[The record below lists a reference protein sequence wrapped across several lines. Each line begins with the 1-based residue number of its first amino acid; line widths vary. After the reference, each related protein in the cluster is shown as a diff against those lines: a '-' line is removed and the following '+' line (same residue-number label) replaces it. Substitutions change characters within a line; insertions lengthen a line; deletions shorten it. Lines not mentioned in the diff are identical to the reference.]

1 LGSEGDSGGKSYE
14 SFVEALRERLR
25 FAYDLAKSNVD
36 KAQTHQKDYFDR
48 RARNNCLYPG
58 QRVLV
63 RNVGLKGRNK
73 LADRWKQDVFI
84 VVSQSDDDIPVYQV
98 KLEVGRGKHK
108 TLHRNLLLPIGEI
121 PAVDPDEIDL
131 VSDSE
136 VLAPG
141 PSSESGPVVLNA
153 DSPTDDSDIECSSL
167 DGSDQYSLSD
177 YPDQE
182 EISRPILRPRP
193 VLRSHNNLQNIEPKP
208 RPRPVPRSSKFVHN
222 IESVPMLRPKPA
234 PRKSRVT
241 QSVVEIDSQEDDQ
254 VSNSSSHPVP
264 RPRRRTTQPKW
275 MDPNVYKFQQRA
287 TFVTDLMNQIIPAVF
302 SNDEFSH

>member
-1 LGSEGDSGGKSYE
+1 
-14 SFVEALRERLR
+14 
-25 FAYDLAKSNVD
+25 
-36 KAQTHQKDYFDR
+36 
-48 RARNNCLYPG
+48 
-58 QRVLV
+58 
-63 RNVGLKGRNK
+63 
-73 LADRWKQDVFI
+73 
-84 VVSQSDDDIPVYQV
+84 
-98 KLEVGRGKHK
+98 
-108 TLHRNLLLPIGEI
+108 
-121 PAVDPDEIDL
+121 
-131 VSDSE
+131 
-136 VLAPG
+136 
-141 PSSESGPVVLNA
+141 VLNA

-193 VLRSHNNLQNIEPKP
+193 V
-208 RPRPVPRSSKFVHN
+208 PRSSKIVHN
-222 IESVPMLRPKPA
+222 IEPVPMLRPKPA
-234 PRKSRVT
+234 PRTSRVT